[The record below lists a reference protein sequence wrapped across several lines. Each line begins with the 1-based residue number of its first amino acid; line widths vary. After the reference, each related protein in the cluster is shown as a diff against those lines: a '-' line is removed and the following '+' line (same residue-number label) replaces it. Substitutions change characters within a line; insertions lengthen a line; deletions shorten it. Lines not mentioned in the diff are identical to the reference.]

1 MIEFSFLCGN
11 NDDDINA
18 TVEVSFDYI
27 FGSDEYPEY
36 VDSPFNDVFAFY
48 LNGENIAVLPNDDD
62 DDVDDGSSSSSSS
75 NITAVSINTVNA
87 LRNSRYFHENTF
99 IVEDGR
105 SPYPNIEADGFT
117 TILTARGIPRRGV
130 GQWNHIKLAIT
141 DVGDNLYDSY
151 VLIAAHSFT
160 CTKRTD
166 ENSPSRSPTATTSS
180 SSSTKSPTVKRTDIS
195 PSRGPIITTTARSPT
210 TNRIVNNVANSKY
223 TSFVPTAK
231 VSAVSTI
238 NKCSNIN
245 NNIVC
250 PNKRIDPILGYH
262 DCGWGIFHDCTCQVS
277 SIDDSYC
284 TLFIHDISA
293 PI

>member
-1 MIEFSFLCGN
+1 M
-11 NDDDINA
+11 
-18 TVEVSFDYI
+18 
-27 FGSDEYPEY
+27 
-36 VDSPFNDVFAFY
+36 
-48 LNGENIAVLPNDDD
+48 LPNDDD
-62 DDVDDGSSSSSSS
+62 DDDGSSSSSS

-87 LRNSRYFHENTF
+87 LRNSQYFRENTF

-117 TILTARGIPRRGV
+117 TILTARGIPKRGV

-166 ENSPSRSPTATTSS
+166 ENGLSSRSPTATSS
-180 SSSTKSPTVKRTDIS
+180 GSTKSPTVKRTDS
-195 PSRGPIITTTARSPT
+195 PTRSPIITTTTRSPT

-223 TSFVPTAK
+223 TSFPTAK

-238 NKCSNIN
+238 SECSNI

-277 SIDDSYC
+277 IV
-284 TLFIHDISA
+284 
-293 PI
+293 